1 MNLPDLR
8 ILPLED
14 LLPHE
19 LTDTRRVNPLI
30 ARLKDESVLRN
41 PPIVAP
47 LGKHDARF
55 VVLDGANRTAAF
67 RALNVPHIVAQV
79 VDYDKVQLSTWH
91 HVITACPSD
100 NLLQQIAQIDG
111 MRLLETDLMR
121 ARAMLARREAI
132 AFVSVDEETIDE
144 RRQTINESQSSK
156 CDESS
161 SIVHRLSSFSG
172 RSSVTILQGPT
183 DIAARTELLHQLV
196 DLYEGCA
203 KVQRTTSDN
212 IAEARQAYPD
222 ASAIM
227 VFPRYEPAEIIDLV
241 RSGQKVPAGITRHVL
256 PLRALRLNYPMDILR
271 SDDPLSRKQGH
282 LTEWI
287 FERTQSR
294 RVRTYSEPTVLF
306 DE

>member
-19 LTDTRRVNPLI
+19 LTDARRVNPLI
-30 ARLKDESVLRN
+30 ARLRDESVLRN

-47 LGKHDARF
+47 LGKHDERF

-111 MRLLETDLMR
+111 MRLLNTDLMR

-132 AFVSVDEETIDE
+132 AFVSMDDGGPTTEDRGVPPV
-144 RRQTINESQSSK
+144 SSPP
-156 CDESS
+156 
-161 SIVHRLSSFSG
+161 
-172 RSSVTILQGPT
+172 SSVVVLHGPT
-183 DIAARTELLHQLV
+183 DLAVRTDLLHKLV

-212 IAEARQAYPD
+212 IAEARHAYPD
-222 ASAIM
+222 ASAIV

-241 RSGQKVPAGITRHVL
+241 RNGQKVPAGITRHVL

-294 RVRTYSEPTVLF
+294 RVRTYNEPTVLF

>member
-8 ILPLED
+8 ILSLEN

-19 LTDTRRVNPLI
+19 HTDPRRVNPLI
-30 ARLKDESVLRN
+30 ERLKGESMLRN

-47 LGKHDARF
+47 LGPSDPRF

-67 RALNVPHIVAQV
+67 HALGMPHILAQV
-79 VDYDKVQLSTWH
+79 VSYAQVQLSTWH
-91 HVITACPSD
+91 HVITQCDALDLITQLKGLPDMQLC
-100 NLLQQIAQIDG
+100 
-111 MRLLETDLMR
+111 EVDLMR

-132 AFVSVDEETIDE
+132 AFVSMDE
-144 RRQTINESQSSK
+144 
-156 CDESS
+156 
-161 SIVHRLSSFSG
+161 G
-172 RSSVTILQGPT
+172 SVVALCVST
-183 DIAARTELLHQLV
+183 DAPQQRTELLHKLV

-203 KVQRTTSDN
+203 KVQRTTNDN
-212 IAEARQAYPD
+212 IMDVRTTFPD
-222 ASAIM
+222 ASAIV

-271 SDDPLSRKQGH
+271 SALPLSQKQAH
-282 LTEWI
+282 LSEWI
-287 FERTQSR
+287 YDRVQNR
-294 RVRTYSEPTVLF
+294 QVRTYNEPTVLF